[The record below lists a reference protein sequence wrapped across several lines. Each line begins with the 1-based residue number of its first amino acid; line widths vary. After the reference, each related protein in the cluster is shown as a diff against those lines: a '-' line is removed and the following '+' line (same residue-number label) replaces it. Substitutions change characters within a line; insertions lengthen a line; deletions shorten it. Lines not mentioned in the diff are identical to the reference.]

1 MNQDDK
7 KLQWISDWGS
17 LPQKSGVIE
26 SKAVVPLAEKA
37 AKGDAK
43 TAQSLVQV
51 LRKIPLLLG
60 LSPSQIHKL
69 LSICEPQTR
78 SPGDFLLQSGQTS
91 TSMFI
96 LLAGELAVITQE
108 GLNVAQIEPVTT
120 VGEMGIIVRHPSS
133 VSVEAVRPSQILAL
147 NKERFDA
154 VLREDREMQTLVYR
168 NLIATLSSRL
178 LHGNIR
184 RRDHLLERESYEAR
198 LRAAERRLQLALDI
212 VEQHQVM
219 PAIEAVEWIDAR
231 LQDTTPHVL
240 VVDDEADIRQL
251 IIKVLSDFVVLEA
264 ANGHEALEIAQRE
277 RLNLVITDIRMPKMD
292 GLTLLGHLKDE
303 YPEIPVLGIS
313 GYIDSET
320 VKERGFNGFL
330 EKPMALARLK
340 TMVQDHLN

>member
-1 MNQDDK
+1 MPPFRLK
-7 KLQWISDWGS
+7 
-17 LPQKSGVIE
+17 
-26 SKAVVPLAEKA
+26 
-37 AKGDAK
+37 
-43 TAQSLVQV
+43 
-51 LRKIPLLLG
+51 
-60 LSPSQIHKL
+60 
-69 LSICEPQTR
+69 
-78 SPGDFLLQSGQTS
+78 
-91 TSMFI
+91 
-96 LLAGELAVITQE
+96 
-108 GLNVAQIEPVTT
+108 
-120 VGEMGIIVRHPSS
+120 
-133 VSVEAVRPSQILAL
+133 
-147 NKERFDA
+147 
-154 VLREDREMQTLVYR
+154 
-168 NLIATLSSRL
+168 L

-219 PAIEAVEWIDAR
+219 PATEAAEWIDAR
-231 LQDTTPHVL
+231 LQDTTPRVL
-240 VVDDEADIRQL
+240 VVDDEDDIRQL

-340 TMVQDHLN
+340 TMVHDYLN